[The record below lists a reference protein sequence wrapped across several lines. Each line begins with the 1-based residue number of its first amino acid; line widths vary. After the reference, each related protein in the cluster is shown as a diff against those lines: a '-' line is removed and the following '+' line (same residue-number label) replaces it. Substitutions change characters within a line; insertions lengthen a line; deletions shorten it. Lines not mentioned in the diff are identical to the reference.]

1 MHKTALLAGAIGG
14 GLAVAIAT
22 NAIPKMMSQM
32 MPLMMHNMMPKM
44 MNSCFAKMDT
54 AQRHDMLRMCR
65 ETLDQIEAK
74 YTSHKA

>member
-22 NAIPKMMSQM
+22 NAIPKMM
-32 MPLMMHNMMPKM
+32 PLMMHNMMPKM
-44 MNSCFAKMDT
+44 MDSCFAKMDT
-54 AQRHDMLRMCR
+54 AQRHDMLGMCR